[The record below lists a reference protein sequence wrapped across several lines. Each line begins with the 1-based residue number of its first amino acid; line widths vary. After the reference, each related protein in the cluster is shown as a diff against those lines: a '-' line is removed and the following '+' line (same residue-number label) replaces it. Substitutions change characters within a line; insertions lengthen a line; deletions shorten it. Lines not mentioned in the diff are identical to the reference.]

1 MNLVSARVEANLD
14 HLGLGRIKELLD
26 SVVEDASKAE
36 LSYLD
41 FLDRLLE
48 LEVANHKERKA
59 VERVRQAYFPCI
71 KTLDQFDFDFQP
83 SIDRKRIKE
92 LATLRFIANG
102 ENVIIMG
109 PPGVGK
115 THLAIA
121 LGMAACQQGEF
132 VYFTTAE
139 ELLARLR
146 DGFARNRLKERL
158 RYDVRYKLLIIDEL
172 GYLPM
177 DRTDANLF
185 FQLIAARYEHGAVIV
200 TSNRSYGEWGEIFG
214 DNVIASAILDRLLHH
229 SVTVNIKGE
238 SYRLR
243 EKRKAGLLRAATET
257 AKISGQTG
265 EI

>member
-1 MNLVSARVEANLD
+1 MNLVNARVEANLD

-48 LEVANHKERKA
+48 LEVTNHKERKA
-59 VERVRQAYFPCI
+59 AERVRQAYFPCI

-146 DGFARNRLKERL
+146 DGFARNRLRERL

-185 FQLIAARYEHGAVIV
+185 FQLVGARYEQGSLIV
-200 TSNRSYGEWGEIFG
+200 TSNKPFAAWGEIFG
-214 DNVIASAILDRLLHH
+214 DPVVAAAMIDRLVHH
-229 SVTVNIKGE
+229 AEIINMKGE
-238 SYRLR
+238 SYRLKDKQLTR
-243 EKRKAGLLRAATET
+243 LTEQSSSSKS
-257 AKISGQTG
+257 A
-265 EI
+265 

>member
-1 MNLVSARVEANLD
+1 MENLN
-14 HLGLGRIKELLD
+14 
-26 SVVEDASKAE
+26 
-36 LSYLD
+36 
-41 FLDRLLE
+41 
-48 LEVANHKERKA
+48 
-59 VERVRQAYFPCI
+59 
-71 KTLDQFDFDFQP
+71 
-83 SIDRKRIKE
+83 
-92 LATLRFIANG
+92 
-102 ENVIIMG
+102 
-109 PPGVGK
+109 
-115 THLAIA
+115 
-121 LGMAACQQGEF
+121 EF
-132 VYFTTAE
+132 V
-139 ELLARLR
+139 
-146 DGFARNRLKERL
+146 GFARNRLKERL

>member
-1 MNLVSARVEANLD
+1 MSLVSARVEANLD
-14 HLGLGRIKELLD
+14 HLGLVRIKELLD

-48 LEVANHKERKA
+48 LEVANHKERKV

-243 EKRKAGLLRAATET
+243 EKRKAGLLRAANET

>member
-14 HLGLGRIKELLD
+14 QLGLGRIKELLD
-26 SVVEDASKAE
+26 GVVEDASKAE

-48 LEVANHKERKA
+48 LEVASHKERKA
-59 VERVRQAYFPCI
+59 AERVRLAYFPCI

-158 RYDVRYKLLIIDEL
+158 RYSVRYKLLIIDEL

-243 EKRKAGLLRAATET
+243 EKRKAGLLRAANET

>member
-1 MNLVSARVEANLD
+1 MNLVNARVEANLD

-26 SVVEDASKAE
+26 SVIEDASKAE

-48 LEVANHKERKA
+48 LEVTNHKERKA
-59 VERVRQAYFPCI
+59 AERVRQAYFPCI

-243 EKRKAGLLRAATET
+243 EKRKAGLLRAANET

>member
-1 MNLVSARVEANLD
+1 MNLVSARVEANLE

-26 SVVEDASKAE
+26 SVIEEASKTE

-41 FLDRLLE
+41 FLDQLLE
-48 LEVANHKERKA
+48 LEVTNHKERKA
-59 VERVRQAYFPCI
+59 AERVRQAYFPCI

-132 VYFTTAE
+132 VYFTTAA

-200 TSNRSYGEWGEIFG
+200 TSNWSYGEWGEIF
-214 DNVIASAILDRLLHH
+214 
-229 SVTVNIKGE
+229 VTM
-238 SYRLR
+238 
-243 EKRKAGLLRAATET
+243 
-257 AKISGQTG
+257 
-265 EI
+265 

>member
-1 MNLVSARVEANLD
+1 MSLVTERVEANLAR
-14 HLGLGRIKELLD
+14 LGLSRVKELLD
-26 SVVEDASKAE
+26 AALEEAARAE

-48 LEVANHKERKA
+48 LEVAGQKERRA
-59 VERVRQAYFPCI
+59 AERVRMAYFPCI
-71 KTLDQFDFDFQP
+71 KTLDQFQFEFQP

-92 LATLRFIANG
+92 LTTLRFIANG
-102 ENVIIMG
+102 ENLVILG

-121 LGMAACQQGEF
+121 LGMVACQQGEF
-132 VYFTTAE
+132 VRFTTAE
-139 ELLARLR
+139 ELLGRLR

-158 RYDVRYKLLIIDEL
+158 RHNLRYKLLIIDEL

-214 DNVIASAILDRLLHH
+214 DSVIASAILDRLLHH
-229 SVTVNIKGE
+229 SVTLNIKGE

-243 EKRKAGLLRAATET
+243 EKRKAGLLRPAHET
-257 AKISGQTG
+257 AKIIGQTG

>member
-1 MNLVSARVEANLD
+1 MSLVSERVEANLD
-14 HLGLGRIKELLD
+14 QLGLGRIKELLD
-26 SVVEDASKAE
+26 GVVEDAFKAE

-48 LEVANHKERKA
+48 LEVASHKERKA
-59 VERVRQAYFPCI
+59 AERVRLAYFPCI

-158 RYDVRYKLLIIDEL
+158 RYSVRYKLLIIDEL

-243 EKRKAGLLRAATET
+243 EKRKAGLLRAANET